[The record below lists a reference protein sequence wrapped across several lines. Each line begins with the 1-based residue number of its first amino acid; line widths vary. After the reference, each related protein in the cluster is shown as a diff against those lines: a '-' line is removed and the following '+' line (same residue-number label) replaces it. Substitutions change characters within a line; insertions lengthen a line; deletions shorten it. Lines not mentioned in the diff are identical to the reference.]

1 MFQVAHHRTRQLFT
15 FTQSS
20 GDKLGHRCIS
30 TYAGLCLA
38 QLSPMLFEFSAR
50 FRYAVASKHWG
61 ASRGFALIMGFR
73 SGSSAL
79 TVGRRTACCCG
90 LQVCASSLG
99 MYAPFCFLVSGRLWG
114 WCLESFLGG
123 LGPSPTLLAGPSLPK
138 HSAWSARSGGCRSQG
153 CHGYPTRSAPVLE
166 APPSFQAPSPSS
178 SIVDEFKCG

>member
-1 MFQVAHHRTRQLFT
+1 MLIIEPVSFT

-38 QLSPMLFEFSAR
+38 QLSPMLFDFSAR
-50 FRYAVASKHWG
+50 FHYAVASKHWG

-90 LQVCASSLG
+90 LQVLRVITGYVC
-99 MYAPFCFLVSGRLWG
+99 
-114 WCLESFLGG
+114 SFLFSCQRQALGLVLGEFFGG
-123 LGPSPTLLAGPSLPK
+123 SRSFSDPARGPFAPQALRLEREVWWLPLTGLSWLPYALGSGARGPTIFPGTFPK
-138 HSAWSARSGGCRSQG
+138 LIYC
-153 CHGYPTRSAPVLE
+153 
-166 APPSFQAPSPSS
+166 
-178 SIVDEFKCG
+178 

>member
-1 MFQVAHHRTRQLFT
+1 
-15 FTQSS
+15 
-20 GDKLGHRCIS
+20 
-30 TYAGLCLA
+30 
-38 QLSPMLFEFSAR
+38 MLFEFSAL

-114 WCLESFLGG
+114 WCLESFFGGSRSLSHPARGPFAPQALRLEREVWWLPLTGLSWLPYALGSG
-123 LGPSPTLLAGPSLPK
+123 ARGPTIFPGTFPK
-138 HSAWSARSGGCRSQG
+138 LIYC
-153 CHGYPTRSAPVLE
+153 
-166 APPSFQAPSPSS
+166 
-178 SIVDEFKCG
+178 